1 MDLIFHNFNCN
12 NCATVYMAKSI
23 FMKKTGLLLLVIFLL
38 NMSSHAQQKLNRA
51 GMTYVISTKPNN
63 IVFHDSIFKGSSE
76 FKHLF
81 FRTGDANLIG
91 LYEKHQTNKIVGQL
105 ASFVGAFGI
114 IYGVNQISG
123 SNKGLGW
130 TLIGGGFLSAA
141 AGGYFTMASQKNLL
155 MAITLFN
162 QKYNQTTVGIGA
174 GNQSIGIVYKF

>member
-1 MDLIFHNFNCN
+1 
-12 NCATVYMAKSI
+12 MAKST
-23 FMKKTGLLLLVIFLL
+23 FMKKTGVLLLVIFLF

-51 GMTYVISTKPNN
+51 GMTYIISTKPNN
-63 IVFHDSIFKGSSE
+63 IVFHDSIFKGSAE

-81 FRTGDANLIG
+81 FRKGDANIIG

-114 IYGVNQISG
+114 IWGVNEISG

-162 QKYNQTTVGIGA
+162 QKYSRATVGIGA
-174 GNQSIGIVYKF
+174 GDQSIGIVYKF